1 MELKGSCNNL
11 SKTHNIFLETDNTAT
26 LYSKLKYSS
35 LLTEYVTQ
43 NSEEET
49 GLKLKWIEKQNS
61 KFISKLYHNT

>member
-11 SKTHNIFLETDNTAT
+11 SKTHNIYLETDNTAT

-35 LLTEYVTQ
+35 LLTECVTQ

-49 GLKLKWIEKQNS
+49 GLKIEVDKETELQIHLKTLS
-61 KFISKLYHNT
+61 